1 MSSESTV
8 SSSSGDGTWYQQVI
22 KEERQVS
29 AGVAGVAGEQEDS
42 TQSSAGGDVI
52 VEDKREE
59 EVQEAD
65 DGQTGQV
72 SATPA
77 GAGATCWQIIIC
89 CTGSAECLDRIVR
102 AARNIVAGYDGQAQ
116 IAVTQ
121 VPTEDAPRPPSPT
134 EASTA
139 SSSSSVPASASANPK
154 TSTPVD
160 PSAPPHPSEAF
171 QEPPVSSSLK
181 KVTKLDRVTLS
192 SSSSS
197 SSVPVCVSHV
207 VHQGEF
213 YVQRRADAVHIN
225 AMSERLRRHGE
236 SAQLPPLRRVPE
248 EGEFLMARY
257 SADGCWYR
265 CRVVRVKKEGV
276 EVQYVDYGN
285 RCETAKFS
293 VSHSQSL

>member
-1 MSSESTV
+1 MSSESTL

-29 AGVAGVAGEQEDS
+29 AGVAGEQGES

-59 EVQEAD
+59 EEEQAD

-72 SATPA
+72 SAAPA
-77 GAGATCWQIIIC
+77 GAGATCRQIIIC

-102 AARNIVAGYDGQAQ
+102 AARDIVAGYDGQAQ

-160 PSAPPHPSEAF
+160 PSAPSHPSEAF
-171 QEPPVSSSLK
+171 REPPVSSSFK
-181 KVTKLDRVTLS
+181 KVTKLDQVTL
-192 SSSSS
+192 SS

-285 RCETAKFS
+285 RCEAVKFS
-293 VSHSQSL
+293 FSHSQSL